1 METTASL
8 FPATSPSA
16 ALLMVDPSA
25 NSLKMIDLETTPAQA
40 NMSSD
45 IDPIGLRYDQTLIGG
60 VQPLTGINNA
70 PSLGDAILDGIQ
82 KTSQNYQSIR
92 TQLTQQIQTM
102 AQKPESLTSLTGLEL
117 QTKLIALNMHLD
129 IASKVANKISQGI
142 QTLFKNQ

>member
-8 FPATSPSA
+8 FSATSPSA
-16 ALLMVDPSA
+16 ALSMVDPST
-25 NSLKMIDLETTPAQA
+25 NSLKMIDLEKTTAQA
-40 NMSSD
+40 NMSSGS
-45 IDPIGLRYDQTLIGG
+45 DPIGLRYDQTLIGG
-60 VQPLTGINNA
+60 VHTSINNA
-70 PSLGDAILDGIQ
+70 PSLGDAILDGLQ

-92 TQLTQQIQTM
+92 TQLTQQIQTI

-117 QTKLIALNMHLD
+117 QTKLITLNMHLD